1 MAAGAGWGFDLSNLE
16 KEFDKLD
23 KYLKDLLKDGKNFST
38 TMNTIFKNMGKDGL
52 NDFSSR
58 LNELRK
64 GVVEF
69 GKQKVGVK
77 WDSAGLQKYIDDVNR
92 LLYVIKNVQQQ
103 TKKENIKGLSNYGLN
118 KELKDAMELLRLVKR
133 TEKDIAT
140 TTRDKQQTYSGAL
153 KYSANVKNLEQERQA
168 VINLEAARD
177 KLKKTDADYANKLN
191 TLNEA
196 ILRHEKNLKD
206 ATKTDQQRAEEARKA
221 SEKIVEAQRK
231 ERAEYERRKTTTM
244 DKWYSSSSSRALNFS
259 ANTKTLEEE
268 ARAIKYLE
276 AARAKLNTQ
285 DANYKRILATL
296 NAEIK
301 KHKHNLDE
309 AKKGAQDLQEK
320 HRGLM
325 DTSGQ
330 LARAIAAVFSVSAIK
345 GYVDKLM
352 QIRGEFELQQR
363 SLQVLL
369 QNKDEA
375 NALWNKTVALA
386 VKSPYT
392 TKQLVTATKQL
403 AAYRIESE
411 KLYETNKMLA
421 DVSIGLGVDMN
432 RLILAFGQVKAAN
445 FLRGTEL
452 RQFSEAGINM
462 LDELAKRFTML
473 EGRAVSVGEV
483 FERIS
488 KRIVSFKDVEAIF
501 KTITSEGGTFYQMQ
515 EKQSETL
522 KGMMLNLKDSYELA
536 LNDMGKTNEDVLKSA
551 VSTVKVLVDNWKTLS
566 EILKAAV
573 PLFGALRV
581 GGMLK
586 ADKIKEMA
594 IDFGV
599 LTDNIP
605 KQLKPLQLLE
615 LGWKRVTTS
624 VKSFTKSLALNPWLL
639 AITAVAYVVTKL
651 VGAWRD
657 HQKQLEE
664 VEKKYQ
670 EIRDEVA
677 SINVNF
683 TYADN
688 KDELEKE
695 FAKMQEL
702 AKRFKIYVNVD
713 FEEMTIDQ
721 IKQEFANLQNQ
732 VLEASAFVNKANKAA
747 VESDSW
753 YEWGHGF
760 EKDME
765 QAATAA
771 SKLSQEMILYTTN
784 VADYLIRT
792 GQLSSELAVALE
804 KPKVG
809 ENMYDYIKRVGNAYN
824 TLYEDAK
831 KAVEATIP
839 APKTQ
844 QEAATYV
851 SRLESGIKNVF
862 GKDTYNKIMA
872 VREGL
877 RGFVSDEKEARK
889 EFDEFVKK
897 LTPEINTLWNKETL
911 TKNITTFIDQKELDE
926 TTRELWMRF
935 AQESWQIEITPKAPD
950 KKQVTGWMKDY
961 NDFVQTLQQ
970 AIDKEGNTL
979 TIVKPLQA
987 DDDPTEYLN
996 KLKGAYER
1004 LQKDIEAWDAGN
1016 AKARAQYNED
1026 EIKAIKAQNAERKK
1040 AIDWLEYDKKKNKK
1054 EESEELKK
1062 LKKQIQLVRQLADD
1076 YEEMWKKYGKAYA
1089 DANIKSIARKGAFD
1103 EFELDIDDFLV
1114 GTRQDEKNNLG
1125 KLLEKA
1131 IGIEGGKVE
1140 VEKAVADVEVE
1151 VRWDLQEQANANLSR
1166 EFENL
1171 FGNYELSLELEKLNI
1186 PPDLANQ
1193 LFGIDSIDLTT
1204 LRKEL
1209 LNKVGLGD
1217 MVGKT
1222 NADILN
1228 SNAYKNLNEH
1238 QRKELANHLQ
1248 KVSQMEQKEQ
1258 EERLK
1263 KYSKYLTKGMDER
1276 VRIKIEELRK
1286 LEEVEKDKDVYTQQQ
1301 LADIRKAI
1309 QKETQ
1314 EELDK
1319 QSWDDFKNTDL
1330 YISLFEDLE
1339 NASNQSLNIMIDRLQ
1354 SLRES
1359 LNNLPPE
1366 QLKEIVNQLEKAKE
1380 ELEGRNPFKKFGND
1394 LKDYFGNIGKRK
1406 EAKTRIDEGLSDL
1419 KYYEEQAEAQRE
1431 IVIQLEGR
1439 IRAGEKLTEQ
1449 EEKNLEKARFSLK
1462 LWKDAISNTKKGL
1475 STFQQTLDDIK
1486 KGADGIGE
1494 AFKDSGEFL
1503 NSMGSYI
1510 SDMANKWEQ
1519 AFGLSDKA
1527 KADIEAI
1534 TGAAQAAG
1542 DVATGIGQMVGGD
1555 YLGGAMNV
1563 LSGIMSAF
1571 ATAGKYNDDLL
1582 QLNIDAEVKSVKRL
1596 QKAYEGLEEQIKNT
1610 YDISELNSTTEAA
1623 QNNLLAQINA
1633 TERMINAEENKKK
1646 SDQDA
1651 IDGYKDEIDNL
1662 KKQYKELEETR
1673 LQELGAFATDE
1684 NKKSGAKAFLDAWM
1698 EAYKQTG
1705 DGLSGLNEQFD
1716 EFFEDSVKRQM
1727 LQKATSKY
1735 LDNLFNKYDSVISD
1749 WAEGDLTDKEL
1760 NEKLS
1765 GLKND
1770 LPALNENLKKWA
1782 EATGVAVEF
1791 ASKNADLSGLQAG
1804 IQGITEDQ
1812 ADILAAYWSNVSLY
1826 TQDTNQ
1832 KVNDL
1837 VTKLFSSDKDVNP
1850 MLSKIQEL
1858 VNQTTAIKEAIVDFM
1873 KGGTSY
1879 VRVQMI

>member
-1 MAAGAGWGFDLSNLE
+1 MATGVGTGFDFSGLNKAC
-16 KEFDKLD
+16 KEIDKRIGDIIRKGNTMEQSLT
-23 KYLKDLLKDGKNFST
+23 KNFQNIAKNGVEPLINKLQQI
-38 TMNTIFKNMGKDGL
+38 NTSLGGTSK
-52 NDFSSR
+52 
-58 LNELRK
+58 
-64 GVVEF
+64 VVDMINRIVMAF
-69 GKQKVGVK
+69 GKLKGDTKVGVSTK
-77 WDSAGLQKYIDDVNR
+77 DGDAAIKKLQEEIAQLQKQQD
-92 LLYVIKNVQQQ
+92 KTVQQVD
-103 TKKENIKGLSNYGLN
+103 KWKNKYDKLSQS
-118 KELKDAMELLRLVKR
+118 VKR
-133 TEKDIAT
+133 GGDNAKNFQETQSKMLDTAG
-140 TTRDKQQTYSGAL
+140 QL
-153 KYSANVKNLEQERQA
+153 K
-168 VINLEAARD
+168 
-177 KLKKTDADYANKLN
+177 
-191 TLNEA
+191 
-196 ILRHEKNLKD
+196 
-206 ATKTDQQRAEEARKA
+206 
-221 SEKIVEAQRK
+221 
-231 ERAEYERRKTTTM
+231 
-244 DKWYSSSSSRALNFS
+244 RAL
-259 ANTKTLEEE
+259 
-268 ARAIKYLE
+268 
-276 AARAKLNTQ
+276 AAA
-285 DANYKRILATL
+285 
-296 NAEIK
+296 
-301 KHKHNLDE
+301 
-309 AKKGAQDLQEK
+309 
-320 HRGLM
+320 
-325 DTSGQ
+325 
-330 LARAIAAVFSVSAIK
+330 FSVSAIK
-345 GYVDKLM
+345 GYVNKLM

-375 NALWNKTVALA
+375 NALWDKTVALA

-403 AAYRIESE
+403 AAYRVESE

-452 RQFSEAGINM
+452 RQFSEAGVNM
-462 LDELAKRFTML
+462 LDELAKHFTML

-483 FERIS
+483 FERVS
-488 KRIVSFKDVEAIF
+488 KRMVFFKDVEAVF

-594 IDFGV
+594 IDLGV
-599 LTDNIP
+599 LTNNIP

-615 LGWKRVTTS
+615 LGWKRATTA
-624 VKSFTKSLALNPWLL
+624 VKSFTKSLALNPWIL
-639 AITAVAYVVTKL
+639 AITALAYVVTKL

-664 VEKKYQ
+664 ITKKYQ
-670 EIRDEVA
+670 ELRDEVA
-677 SINVNF
+677 SISVDF
-683 TYADN
+683 IYADN
-688 KDELEKE
+688 RQELEEE
-695 FAKMQEL
+695 FNKLNNIAKQHSIEIPINLKQMSDEEI
-702 AKRFKIYVNVD
+702 KRQFNDI
-713 FEEMTIDQ
+713 
-721 IKQEFANLQNQ
+721 QNQ
-732 VLEASAFVNKANKAA
+732 VLDNIAFAEKFEKAIINSDGIVTWGNGIEKDFEQLSVSANKLSTELRTS
-747 VESDSW
+747 VRELVIYLES
-753 YEWGHGF
+753 
-760 EKDME
+760 
-765 QAATAA
+765 
-771 SKLSQEMILYTTN
+771 
-784 VADYLIRT
+784 T
-792 GQLSSELAVALE
+792 GQLTQEMKEALSARRE
-804 KPKVG
+804 G
-809 ENMYDYIKRVGNAYN
+809 ETEYDYIKRVSNAYYGYLKSIKATTEQIN
-824 TLYEDAK
+824 KGGSDAIHKTYLKLLKMWGFDLYSRVIKTRNAIEDFYDK
-831 KAVEATIP
+831 EEEA
-839 APKTQ
+839 
-844 QEAATYV
+844 
-851 SRLESGIKNVF
+851 L
-862 GKDTYNKIMA
+862 
-872 VREGL
+872 
-877 RGFVSDEKEARK
+877 K
-889 EFDEFVKK
+889 EFDQFAAK
-897 LTPEINTLWNKETL
+897 LSTEISPQWNNET
-911 TKNITTFIDQKELDE
+911 KAEKIK
-926 TTRELWMRF
+926 F
-935 AQESWQIEITPKAPD
+935 AID
-950 KKQVTGWMKDY
+950 KKGLDDITKAIWYRLSEEKFGIIIKPEVPQKKEITGWMKEY
-961 NDFVQTLQQ
+961 NEFVGTLQQ
-970 AIDKEGNTL
+970 AVDKEGNTL
-979 TIVKPLQA
+979 TIVKPMQA
-987 DDDPTEYLN
+987 NDDPTEYLN
-996 KLKGAYER
+996 KLKGTYER
-1004 LQKDIEAWDAGN
+1004 FQKDIEAWDVGN
-1016 AKARAQYNED
+1016 AKARAQYDED

-1089 DANIKSIARKGAFD
+1089 DANIKSVARRGAFA
-1103 EFELDIDDFLV
+1103 ELELDIDEFV
-1114 GTRQDEKNNLG
+1114 AGTRQDEKNNLG

-1209 LNKVGLGD
+1209 LNKVGLGS

-1222 NADILN
+1222 NTDILN
-1228 SNAYKNLNEH
+1228 SDAYKKLNEH

-1366 QLKEIVNQLEKAKE
+1366 RLKEIVNQLEKAKE
-1380 ELEGRNPFKKFGND
+1380 ELEDRNPFKKFGND

-1406 EAKTRIDEGLSDL
+1406 EAKTAIDA
-1419 KYYEEQAEAQRE
+1419 YEHNIEVFKQEAETQRE
-1431 IVIQLEGR
+1431 IILTYEER
-1439 IRAGEKLTEQ
+1439 I
-1449 EEKNLEKARFSLK
+1449 
-1462 LWKDAISNTKKGL
+1462 KKGESL
-1475 STFQQTLDDIK
+1475 NELEEIALENARASLARNTEALKNAQKAQASYKKILDNIK

-1494 AFKDSGEFL
+1494 AFEGSGEFL

-1527 KADIEAI
+1527 KADIEVI

-1542 DVATGIGQMVGGD
+1542 EIATGIGQIVSQN
-1555 YLGGAMNV
+1555 YIAGAMSIV
-1563 LSGIMSAF
+1563 SGIMSAF

-1582 QLNIDAEVKSVKRL
+1582 QLNIDAEVRSVRRL
-1596 QKAYEGLEEQIKNT
+1596 QKAYEDLEEQIKNT
-1610 YDISELNSTTEAA
+1610 YDISELNSTTKTA
-1623 QNNLLAQINA
+1623 QDNLLAQIRA
-1633 TERMINAEENKKK
+1633 TERMIDAERDKKK

-1684 NKKSGAKAFLDAWM
+1684 NKKSSAEAFLDAWM
-1698 EAYKQTG
+1698 DAYKQTG

-1735 LDNLFNKYDSVISD
+1735 LEKLFNKYDTAIND
-1749 WAEGDLTDKEL
+1749 WAEGDLTDEEL

-1782 EATGVAVEF
+1782 EAAGIAAEF
-1791 ASKNADLSGLQAG
+1791 AGKDADLSGLQAG

-1826 TQDTNQ
+1826 THDTNQ

-1837 VTKLFSSDKDVNP
+1837 VTKLFSSDTDVNP

-1858 VNQTTAIKEAIVDFM
+1858 VIQTTAIKTHIEDFM
-1873 KGGTSY
+1873 RNGTSY
-1879 VRVQMI
+1879 VKVKLIE